1 MSSVLRGE
9 LQENVKLSEWTT
21 WRVGGLA
28 KRCYFPADK
37 DDLAAFLESCALDEP
52 LLWLGLGSNTLIRD
66 KGFNGTVI
74 ITQGHLKELSE
85 LPTGIIRAEAGVSCA
100 QVARFSA
107 RAGYQHGE
115 FLAGIPGTIGG
126 ALAMNAGCFGRQTWE
141 QVVAV
146 ETIDRHGHI
155 TKRTPTEYKIAYR
168 EVTRPTEEWFIAA
181 HFEFPRGNKEEA
193 LATIKDLLDKRAAS
207 QPTGKPCC
215 GSVFRNPP
223 GDFSG
228 RLIEASGLKGF
239 RIGGAEVSTKHANF
253 IINTGDATAQDI
265 EAVMAH
271 VQAEVQRLHGVTLQ
285 PEVHIVGE
293 V

>member
-1 MSSVLRGE
+1 MNNLKGE
-9 LQENVKLSEWTT
+9 LQENLKLSEWTT

-28 KRCYFPADK
+28 KRCYFPVDK
-37 DDLAAFLESCALDEP
+37 NDLATFLKTCAQNEP

-66 KGFNGTVI
+66 KGIQGTVI
-74 ITQGHLKELSE
+74 ITQGRLKELAE
-85 LPTGIIRAEAGVSCA
+85 LDNNIIRAEAGVSCA

-107 RAGYQHGE
+107 RAGYEHGE

-146 ETIDRHGHI
+146 EVIDRQGHI
-155 TKRTPTEYKIAYR
+155 RLRTPEEYQITYR
-168 EVTRPTEEWFIAA
+168 EVIRPAEEWFVAA
-181 HFEFPRGNKEEA
+181 HFQFVRGDKNKA
-193 LATIKDLLDKRAAS
+193 LATIKELLDKRANS
-207 QPTGKPCC
+207 QPTGKACC

-239 RIGGAEVSTKHANF
+239 RIGGAEVSPKHANF
-253 IINTGDATAQDI
+253 IINTGTATARDI
-265 EAVMAH
+265 ELLMAH
-271 VQAEVQRLHGVTLQ
+271 VQAEVLRLQGVQLQ

-293 V
+293 L

>member
-1 MSSVLRGE
+1 MVNPLRGE
-9 LQENVKLSEWTT
+9 LQENITLSEWTT

-37 DDLAAFLESCALDEP
+37 EDLAVFLQSLNVDEP

-85 LPTGIIRAEAGVSCA
+85 LRAGVMRAEAGVSCA

-107 RAGYQHGE
+107 RAGYTHCE

-141 QVVAV
+141 QVIAV
-146 ETIDRHGHI
+146 ETIDRRGQF
-155 TKRTPTEYKIAYR
+155 TVRTPKEYKIAYR

-181 HFEFPRGNKEEA
+181 HFEFPRGDKDVS
-193 LATIKDLLDKRAAS
+193 LATIKELLDKRADS
-207 QPTGKPCC
+207 QPTGKACC
-215 GSVFRNPP
+215 GSVFRNPA
-223 GDFSG
+223 GDFAG
-228 RLIEASGLKGF
+228 RLIETSGLKGF
-239 RIGGAEVSTKHANF
+239 RIGGAEVSPKHANF
-253 IINTGDATAQDI
+253 IINTGNATAQDI
-265 EAVMAH
+265 ESVMAH
-271 VQAEVQRLHGVTLQ
+271 VQAEVQRLQGIKLQ

>member
-1 MSSVLRGE
+1 MNNLKGE
-9 LQENVKLSEWTT
+9 LQENLKLSEWTT

-37 DDLAAFLESCALDEP
+37 NDLAHFLKTCAQDEP

-66 KGFNGTVI
+66 KGIQATVI
-74 ITQGHLKELSE
+74 ITQGRLKELTE
-85 LPTGIIRAEAGVSCA
+85 LDNNIIRAEAGVSCA

-107 RAGYQHGE
+107 RAGYEQGE

-146 ETIDRHGHI
+146 EVIDRQGHI
-155 TKRTPTEYKIAYR
+155 RLRTPEEYQIAYR
-168 EVTRPTEEWFIAA
+168 EVIGPAEEWFVAA
-181 HFEFPRGNKEEA
+181 HFQFVRGDKNKA
-193 LATIKDLLDKRAAS
+193 LATIKDLLDKRANS
-207 QPTGKPCC
+207 QPTGKACC

-239 RIGGAEVSTKHANF
+239 RIGGAEVSPKHANF
-253 IINTGDATAQDI
+253 IINTGTATARDI
-265 EAVMAH
+265 ELLMAH
-271 VQAEVQRLHGVTLQ
+271 VQAEVLRLHGVQLQ

-293 V
+293 S

>member
-1 MSSVLRGE
+1 MVSALRGE

-37 DDLAAFLESCALDEP
+37 DDLALFLQSCAADEP

-66 KGFNGTVI
+66 KGFNGTVV
-74 ITQGHLKELSE
+74 ITQGHLKELNE
-85 LPTGIIRAEAGVSCA
+85 LREGVIRAEAGVSCA

-107 RAGYQHGE
+107 RAGYTQCE

-141 QVVAV
+141 QVIAV
-146 ETIDRHGHI
+146 ETIDRRGQL
-155 TKRTPTEYKIAYR
+155 TLRTPKDYKIAYR
-168 EVTRPTEEWFIAA
+168 EVLKPSEEWFIAA
-181 HFEFPRGNKEEA
+181 HFEFVRGDKEKS
-193 LATIKDLLDKRAAS
+193 LATIKELLDKRANS
-207 QPTGKPCC
+207 QPTGKACC

-239 RIGGAEVSTKHANF
+239 RIGGAEVSPKHANF
-253 IINTGDATAQDI
+253 IINTGDATAHDI
-265 EAVMAH
+265 ELLMAH
-271 VQAEVQRLHGVTLQ
+271 VQAEVQRLHGVMLQ

>member
-1 MSSVLRGE
+1 MSGVLRGQ
-9 LQENVKLSEWTT
+9 LQENIKLSEWTT

-28 KRCYFPADK
+28 KRCYCPADK
-37 DDLAAFLESCALDEP
+37 DDLAYFLQSCNQDEP

-74 ITQGHLKELSE
+74 ITQGHLKELSPLQE
-85 LPTGIIRAEAGVSCA
+85 GIIRAEAGVSCA

-107 RAGYQHGE
+107 RAGYKNGE

-126 ALAMNAGCFGRQTWE
+126 ALAMNAGCFGHQTWE
-141 QVVAV
+141 HILQV
-146 ETIDRHGHI
+146 ETMNRRGHI
-155 TKRTPTEYKIAYR
+155 IVRRPEEYTIAYR
-168 EVTRPTEEWFIAA
+168 EVIRPAEEWFIAA
-181 HFEFPRGNKEEA
+181 HFEFARGDKDVS
-193 LATIKDLLDKRAAS
+193 LAIIKDLLDKRAAS

-253 IINTGDATAQDI
+253 IINTGDATAEDI
-265 EAVMAH
+265 ECVMAH
-271 VQAEVQRLHGVTLQ
+271 VQAEVLRLHGVALQ
-285 PEVHIVGE
+285 PEVHIVGD

>member
-1 MSSVLRGE
+1 MTENTLRGQ
-9 LQENVKLSEWTT
+9 LQENVNLSEWTT

-37 DDLAAFLESCALDEP
+37 EDLAAFLKTCPKDEP

-66 KGFNGTVI
+66 KGIKGTVI
-74 ITQGHLKELSE
+74 ITQGHLKQLAELE
-85 LPTGIIRAEAGVSCA
+85 DDIIRAEAGVSCA

-107 RAGYQHGE
+107 RAGYEHGE

-146 ETIDRHGHI
+146 EVIDREGNI
-155 TKRTPTEYKIAYR
+155 RIRTPQEYTIAYR
-168 EVTRPTEEWFIAA
+168 EVTRPAEEWFIAA
-181 HFEFPRGNKEEA
+181 HFKFVRGNKEVA
-193 LATIKDLLDKRAAS
+193 LATIKELLDKRANS
-207 QPTGKPCC
+207 QPTGKACC

-239 RIGGAEVSTKHANF
+239 SIGGAEVSPKHANF
-253 IINTGDATAQDI
+253 IINTGTATARDI
-265 EAVMAH
+265 ELLMAH
-271 VQAEVQRLHGVTLQ
+271 VQAEVLRLHGVQLQ

-293 V
+293 

>member
-1 MSSVLRGE
+1 MVNALRGE
-9 LQENVKLSEWTT
+9 LQENIPLSEWNT

-28 KRCYFPADK
+28 KRCYLPADK
-37 DDLAAFLESCALDEP
+37 DDLAVFLQGCAADEP

-85 LPTGIIRAEAGVSCA
+85 LQPGVIRAEAGVSCA

-107 RAGYQHGE
+107 RAGYTHCE

-126 ALAMNAGCFGRQTWE
+126 ALAMNAGCFGHQTWE
-141 QVVAV
+141 QVIAV
-146 ETIDRHGHI
+146 ETVDRRGQI
-155 TKRTPTEYKIAYR
+155 TQRTPKDYKIAYR

-181 HFEFPRGNKEEA
+181 HFEFPRGDKEMS
-193 LATIKDLLDKRAAS
+193 LATIKELLDKRAAS

-265 EAVMAH
+265 ELVMAH
-271 VQAEVQRLHGVTLQ
+271 VQAEVQRLHGVMLQ

>member
-1 MSSVLRGE
+1 MGNVLRGK
-9 LQENVKLSEWTT
+9 LQENISLSEWTT

-37 DDLAAFLESCALDEP
+37 DDLADFLQSCPADEP

-66 KGFNGTVI
+66 KGFQGTVI
-74 ITQGHLKELSE
+74 ITQGHLKALNEE
-85 LPTGIIRAEAGVSCA
+85 AEIIRAEAGVSCA
-100 QVARFSA
+100 QVARFAA
-107 RAGYQHGE
+107 RAGYTHCE

-126 ALAMNAGCFGRQTWE
+126 ALAMNAGCFGRETWQ
-141 QVVAV
+141 QVIAV
-146 ETIDRHGHI
+146 ETIDRRGQI
-155 TKRTPTEYKIAYR
+155 TRRTPEEYKIAYR
-168 EVTRPTEEWFIAA
+168 EVIRPAEEWFIAA
-181 HFEFPRGNKEEA
+181 HFQFPRGDKETS
-193 LATIKDLLDKRAAS
+193 LATIKELLDKRANS
-207 QPTGKPCC
+207 QPTGKACC

-239 RIGGAEVSTKHANF
+239 RIGGAEVSPKHANF

-265 EAVMAH
+265 ERVMAH
-271 VQAEVQRLHGVTLQ
+271 VQAEVQRLHGILLQ

-293 V
+293 D